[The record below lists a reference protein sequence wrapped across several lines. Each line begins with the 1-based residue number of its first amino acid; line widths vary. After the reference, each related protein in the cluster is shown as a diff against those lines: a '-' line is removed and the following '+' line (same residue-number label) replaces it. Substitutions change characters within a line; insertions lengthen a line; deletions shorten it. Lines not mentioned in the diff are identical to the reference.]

1 MNIED
6 LTKTQLLLLTILV
19 NFVTS
24 IATGVLTVSL
34 LDQAP
39 PTVIQ
44 TVNRIV
50 DHTIETVTTEVPV
63 IRNNPTPVPSSE
75 DLLTNAIA
83 EESARSVA
91 ILRGNSDEPIA
102 RGVYLPSAR
111 AVITSG
117 SLTGTVRV
125 KFNDGTVVEAS
136 AAGTDDTLRR
146 YEFAADAVL
155 PQVPNASLVPS
166 AQLKQGQT
174 AISLMA
180 DGTVVTGIIA
190 RIDDFIYTDIPQVPE
205 GMAAV
210 NLSGDVIG
218 ISLGDGRF
226 IAADRV
232 SALIQAP

>member
-63 IRNNPTPVPSSE
+63 IRNTPAQAPSSE
-75 DLLTNAIA
+75 DLLTNAVA
-83 EESARSVA
+83 EASARSVL
-91 ILRGNSDEPIA
+91 ILRNGSAVIIG
-102 RGVYLPSAR
+102 RGVFVPATRS
-111 AVITSG
+111 VFTSG
-117 SLTGTVRV
+117 NLTGTVRV
-125 KFNDGTVVEAS
+125 QFSDGTTAEATS
-136 AAGTDDTLRR
+136 AGTDGTLRR

-155 PQVPNASLVPS
+155 PQVTNASFVPS
-166 AQLKQGQT
+166 AQLKLGQT
-174 AISLMA
+174 AIALSSEGGA
-180 DGTVVTGIIA
+180 VTGIISRVA
-190 RIDDFIYTDIPQVPE
+190 DMVYTDLPGVPE

-210 NLSGDVIG
+210 NLSGDIIG
-218 ISLGDGRF
+218 LSLGDGRL
-226 IAADRV
+226 IPADRLA
-232 SALIQAP
+232 ALMASE